1 MRFIFDIHI
10 QRHSPS
16 STAMGAR
23 FLLSAS
29 SLATVLMTMAAGPHL
44 TAAPTPDAAKAAL
57 VRAVKFY
64 HDKAA
69 SHGGYVYRYSAD
81 LKLREAEG
89 LPAPDTIWIQP
100 PGTPAVGA
108 AMLDAYE
115 ATGDKS
121 CLDAA
126 VDAARAVSR
135 TQLASG
141 GWDYSGHFDA
151 ANRKKH
157 FYRRDLEGKLID
169 TSKAPSGEAG
179 WHVWRARKNHETNY
193 TTLDDDV
200 TQSAM
205 RLLVRVDQALG
216 FKDEEVHEASMYA
229 LKAML
234 NGQYPIGA
242 WSASMDTYPATPPD
256 ASKYPIKKASYPATW
271 SKKWNKDFTGCYVTN
286 DNMHA
291 TMVRTLLLAG
301 QTHKEPRYTE
311 AAKRAGDF
319 LLQAVMP
326 NPQPAWA
333 QQYDAAM
340 QPVWSRQFEPPAVS
354 GRESQTVMW
363 TLLTLTAA
371 TGEKKFLE
379 PIPAAVAYFRKS
391 LLPDGRIA
399 RFYELENNKPAYFKR
414 GPGSKGWEY
423 TNDDDKT
430 ASNYGWKWESELD
443 GIEATMKRLSAGDVT
458 PGLYALPPLKPA
470 TDAELDTILSSQTP
484 EGAWAEKGE
493 RGIIRDAEGKK
504 TSPPGG
510 VLYSETFAKNIALL
524 CAWLKTQ
531 PK

>member
-1 MRFIFDIHI
+1 M
-10 QRHSPS
+10 
-16 STAMGAR
+16 
-23 FLLSAS
+23 LLPCVA
-29 SLATVLMTMAAGPHL
+29 LATAAALSEPLM
-44 TAAPTPDAAKAAL
+44 AAPTPGAAKAAL
-57 VRAVKFY
+57 VKAVKYY

-81 LKLREAEG
+81 FKLREAEG
-89 LPAPDTIWIQP
+89 IPAPDTIWIQP

-108 AMLDAYE
+108 AFLDAYE
-115 ATGDKS
+115 ATGDKA

-126 VDAARAVSR
+126 VDAAHAVTR

-157 FYRRDLEGKLID
+157 FYRRDLEGKLVD

-179 WHVWRARKNHETNY
+179 WHIWRSRKHHETNY

-200 TQSAM
+200 TQSAL
-205 RLLVRVDQALG
+205 RLLVRVDQALN
-216 FKDEEVHEASMYA
+216 FKDAEIHEAAEYA
-229 LKAML
+229 LKALL
-234 NGQYPIGA
+234 NAQYPIGA
-242 WSASMDTYPATPPD
+242 WSASVDTYPATPPD
-256 ASKYPIKKASYPATW
+256 ESKYPIKKASYPASW
-271 SKKWNKDFTGCYVTN
+271 SKQWNKDFTGCYVTN
-286 DNMHA
+286 DDMHA
-291 TMVRTLLLAG
+291 KMVRTLLLAG
-301 QTHKEPRYTE
+301 QIYKEPRYTD

-354 GRESQTVMW
+354 GRESQAVMW
-363 TLLTLTAA
+363 SLLTLTAA
-371 TGEKKFLE
+371 TGDKKFLE

-414 GPGSKGWEY
+414 GPGGKGWEY

-430 ASNYGWKWESELD
+430 ASNYGWKWDSELD
-443 GIEATMKRLSAGDVT
+443 AIESTAKRLSAGGVA
-458 PGLYALPPLKPA
+458 PGVYTLPPLKPA
-470 TDAELDTILSSQTP
+470 TDSELDDILRSLTS
-484 EGAWAEKGE
+484 EGAWAEKKDE

-510 VLYSETFAKNIALL
+510 VLHSETFVKNVGLL

-531 PK
+531 RQ